1 VRVLTS
7 PCNPIGD
14 IAVDPTS
21 GTLIATHPRDC
32 TVSILDTGDPDAA
45 AAIRLDGDPV
55 AVAVA
60 AGRAFVV
67 TTSASY
73 DAVAVLDVHSKI
85 VVSVHPLAFTVTG
98 IAVSAD
104 GARVFAARTGRL
116 GSDVAVVDVATADI
130 TSIPIAPPGASS
142 IDVIRT
148 GTSGQLY
155 ASVCSYRD
163 GELAVVDTARQRVVA
178 TVPIGAPVR
187 DITLSPHGA
196 EAYVLAY
203 HPHGA
208 AAVIRIDL
216 VRKAIGAVV
225 EVSESATQVVMS
237 PDGAEIYVVDR
248 DGIAVLCALSE
259 RFFESITVDVPP
271 SCVATS
277 SALGRLYIAD
287 HLGDVT
293 VLPIATPVL
302 QAVAG

>member
-1 VRVLTS
+1 MSVLAH

-21 GTLIATHPRDC
+21 GKLIATHPRNC
-32 TVSILDTGDPDAA
+32 TVSILDADDPDAV

-60 AGRAFVV
+60 VGRAFVV

-73 DAVAVLDVHSKI
+73 DAVAVLDMNSKI

-116 GSDVAVVDVATADI
+116 GSDVAVVDVATAEI
-130 TSIPIAPPGASS
+130 TSIPVAAPGASS

-148 GTSGQLY
+148 GTNGQLY

-163 GELAVVDTARQRVVA
+163 GELAVVDTARQRVAA
-178 TVPIGAPVR
+178 TVPVGAPIR
-187 DITLSPHGA
+187 DITLSPDGA
-196 EAYVLAY
+196 VAYVLAH

-216 VRKAIGAVV
+216 VRSAIGAVV
-225 EVSESATQVVMS
+225 EVDESATQVVMS
-237 PDGAEIYVVDR
+237 PDAGIYVVDR
-248 DGIAVLCALSE
+248 DGVSVLCALSE
-259 RFFESITVDVPP
+259 RVFKSITVDARP
-271 SCVATS
+271 SCVAVS
-277 SALGRLYIAD
+277 SGVGRLYVAD
-287 HLGDVT
+287 HVGDVT
-293 VLPIATPVL
+293 VLPVATPVL